1 MGYKRNTKKNRNHKD
16 SFKEEIV
23 KMFLVL
29 LNMVKLYHWKTC
41 SYSAHKAS
49 DDLYDSLNKNIDNF
63 VEVLLGKLN
72 GKRVNLTNEKT
83 IPLIDFPN
91 GPSFDEDMK
100 TEIIKVKNYLVNL
113 DNNSFLLE
121 MSNSDLFNIRDE
133 ILGSLNQFLY
143 LLSFK

>member
-1 MGYKRNTKKNRNHKD
+1 MSKRNTKKNKIHKD

-41 SYSAHKAS
+41 SYAAHKAS
-49 DDLYDSLNKNIDNF
+49 DELYDSLNKNIDKF

-91 GPSFDEDMK
+91 GPNFDEDMK
-100 TEIIKVKNYLVNL
+100 TEIMKVKKYLIDL

>member
-1 MGYKRNTKKNRNHKD
+1 MKRNTKKNRKQF

-23 KMFLVL
+23 RMFLVL

-41 SYSAHKAS
+41 SYAAHKAS
-49 DDLYDSLNKNIDNF
+49 DELYDSLNKNIDKF
-63 VEVLLGKLN
+63 VEVLLGKLH

-83 IPLIDFPN
+83 IPLIDFLN
-91 GPSFDEDMK
+91 GPRFDEDMK
-100 TEIIKVKNYLVNL
+100 SEIMKVKKYLIDL

>member
-1 MGYKRNTKKNRNHKD
+1 MKRNTKKNRKQF

-23 KMFLVL
+23 RMFLVL

-41 SYSAHKAS
+41 SYAAHKAS
-49 DDLYDSLNKNIDNF
+49 DELYDSLNKNIDKF
-63 VEVLLGKLN
+63 VEVLLGKLH

-83 IPLIDFPN
+83 IPLIDFLN
-91 GPSFDEDMK
+91 GPLFDEDMK
-100 TEIIKVKNYLVNL
+100 SEIMKVKKYLIDL

>member
-1 MGYKRNTKKNRNHKD
+1 MKRNTKKNRKQS

-41 SYSAHKAS
+41 SYAAHKAS
-49 DDLYDSLNKNIDNF
+49 DELYDSLNKNIDKF

-83 IPLIDFPN
+83 IPLIDFSN
-91 GPSFDEDMK
+91 GPTFDEDMK
-100 TEIIKVKNYLVNL
+100 REIMKVKSYLVNL
-113 DNNSFLLE
+113 DNNYFLLE